1 MCIYVN
7 GFYQFSLWC
16 ECFWIYC
23 LFIDKINI
31 LALREFCQPEWLL
44 LKTQT
49 FQCIACCII
58 SQIER
63 DYMYNQWCWYVI
75 LPLHNSI
82 WGSVVTNCF
91 SFRGSITYYYLE
103 FYLLPKKKIIPLP
116 LIVGGNCIQQELTY
130 RHKQALVSQYLTWYT
145 ELTPDCDHIYF

>member
-75 LPLHNSI
+75 LYCHFIILSGDQL
-82 WGSVVTNCF
+82 WQTVSVSGVL
-91 SFRGSITYYYLE
+91 SHIT
-103 FYLLPKKKIIPLP
+103 I
-116 LIVGGNCIQQELTY
+116 LIF
-130 RHKQALVSQYLTWYT
+130 
-145 ELTPDCDHIYF
+145 IYFLKKDNSPPPHCRRKLHTAGTH

>member
-1 MCIYVN
+1 MFLDLLLVHRQDKY
-7 GFYQFSLWC
+7 S
-16 ECFWIYC
+16 CFKWILPAWMASIENPNISMYC
-23 LFIDKINI
+23 L
-31 LALREFCQPEWLL
+31 LHYQPNWKGLHVQSMML
-44 LKTQT
+44 ICDT
-49 FQCIACCII
+49 IP
-58 SQIER
+58 
-63 DYMYNQWCWYVI
+63 
-75 LPLHNSI
+75 PLHNSI